1 MKSIKRRIVTI
12 CSAAFMLLNSTC
24 LPASAS
30 TTDSVISG
38 FGVQPSIGSW
48 STLSYTRQKDTDSS
62 AYLYLTSAPH
72 PVYVRVM
79 QGSTNVTKN
88 GNNDQVSYVTCS
100 QGIEYRIKSGASVP
114 SNITLSFKSS
124 QQYSGFTISGYWSP
138 DWKNVEG
145 HTYRFAY

>member
-24 LPASAS
+24 LTANAS
-30 TTDSVISG
+30 TNNSYISG
-38 FGVQPSIGSW
+38 FGIQPSIGSW
-48 STLSYTRQKDTDSS
+48 STLEYTRQKDTDSS
-62 AYLYLTSAPH
+62 AYLYLTTAPH

-88 GNNDQVSYVTCS
+88 GNNDQVTYVTCS

-114 SNITLSFKSS
+114 SDITLSFKSS

-138 DWKNVEG
+138 DWENIAG
-145 HTYRFAY
+145 HAYSYAY